1 MRAAETVRAGGSPFS
16 EVIMKKHT
24 PFLSAVFFTA
34 VFVSFCFSA
43 CKGPNTVEENKQND
57 EGFLPPLPPAAERET
72 ITAAD
77 ILGDY
82 DGAVIPVMNGIKFP
96 NAVQE
101 KIRIKKSSKT
111 PPTITFITREQ
122 TPYQKIMHNMGLSYA
137 FKEITLVPAADGK
150 AYFFSGTG
158 GELRMHDSPTET
170 IQQGHV
176 VSTNTALKNGSIYKK
191 EGKLYISYIVVYDMA
206 DIRKT
211 IPLLPENH
219 KSLVAIMQN
228 GVKK

>member
-1 MRAAETVRAGGSPFS
+1 MRAAETVKAGGGPFS

-24 PFLSAVFFTA
+24 SFLIAAFFTA
-34 VFVSFCFSA
+34 VFVSFYFSA
-43 CKGPNTVEENKQND
+43 CGGPNIVEENKQND
-57 EGFLPPLPPAAERET
+57 EGFLPPLPPAAEREPVT
-72 ITAAD
+72 EAD

-101 KIRIKKSSKT
+101 KINIRKSSRTQK
-111 PPTITFITREQ
+111 ITFKTREQ
-122 TPYQKIMHNMGLSYA
+122 TPYQKIMHNMGLSYE
-137 FKEITLVPAADGK
+137 FEEITLVPAADGK

-158 GELRMHDSPTET
+158 GELRMHDSPSDTT
-170 IQQGHV
+170 GV
-176 VSTNTALKNGSIYKK
+176 PVSTNTVLKNGSIYKK
-191 EGKLYISYIVVYDMA
+191 GGKLYISYIVVYDMA

-219 KSLVAIMQN
+219 KSLLSVMQN
-228 GVKK
+228 GIKN